1 MNPASK
7 NYYQILGISSEAT
20 DAEIKKA
27 FRKLAMEFHPDRNKE
42 DPRAEEKFKDFSE
55 AYGVLSD
62 PAKRREYDQFRS
74 GMFTGKAGG
83 PGFNYTQEDILNNMF
98 RNASAR
104 DIFNELNREFNRRG
118 YRSGSSFFES
128 MLFGGAAGGLGRML
142 QFIPGPLGRLGMG
155 LRIIQTVGS
164 SLFMLKKMKDQQK
177 QKSGNLEEPKRPT
190 LLDKLKNL
198 ITPTEII
205 QQDEDSLNVHLKI
218 RISPTEA
225 TSGVKK
231 KIAYQAGGEREN
243 LAVVVPAGTASG
255 SKLRI
260 QGKGKRRGDKRGDLI
275 LVVEADYS
283 TINI

>member
-7 NYYQILGISSEAT
+7 DYYHILGISSEAT

-42 DPRAEEKFKDFSE
+42 DPRAEEKFKEVSE

-62 PAKRREYDQFRS
+62 PSKRREYDLFRS
-74 GMFTGKAGG
+74 GMFSGKAGSS
-83 PGFNYTQEDILNNMF
+83 GFQYSQEDIFNNMF

-118 YRSGSSFFES
+118 YRSGSSFFGS
-128 MLFGGAAGGLGRML
+128 ILFGGAAGGLGRIL
-142 QFIPGPLGRLGMG
+142 QFIPGPLGRLGLG

-164 SLFMLKKMKDQQK
+164 SLFMLKKMRDQQK
-177 QKSGNLEEPKRPT
+177 QGATNFQEPKQPSV
-190 LLDKLKNL
+190 LDALKNL
-198 ITPTEII
+198 ITPTGPVK
-205 QQDEDSLNVHLKI
+205 QDEDPLNVCLKLKI
-218 RISPTEA
+218 NQSEA

-231 KIAYQAGGEREN
+231 TISYHAGDKQER

-255 SKLRI
+255 NKLRI
-260 QGKGKRRGDKRGDLI
+260 KGKGKKSGDKRGDLI
-275 LVVEADYS
+275 IVVDADFS
-283 TINI
+283 TVNT